1 MKEGEKAKKMS
12 GWLALSPLLVF
23 LVVYLVSSIVASD
36 FYKVPVASAFLIAS
50 VYALAI
56 TRAGSVED
64 RVKIF
69 SDGAGHRNVLLM
81 IWIFVL
87 AGAFANTA
95 QDIGAIES
103 TVNFTLRILPGKLL
117 YAGLFVASC
126 FISMS
131 IGTSVGTIVALVPVA
146 SGIAAEADMNAAFVT
161 AIVAGGAFFGDNL
174 SFISDT
180 TIAATRTQEC
190 SMTDKFKVNVRIVAP
205 AAIIVAALY
214 VVCGLSVSAVPEVGH
229 IDVIKLLPYILVIG
243 LAVAGMNVIA
253 VLTTGIAV
261 NAVIGFAC
269 GSFGWVEWLAS
280 VGKGIG
286 GMGELIIVTMLAG
299 GMLEVIR
306 HNGGL
311 DFIISGLTRHISGK
325 RGAEFSIAAL
335 VSLANFCTANNTI
348 AIITTG
354 RIARDIS
361 GKYGVDPRKAASIL
375 DTFSCVVQGIIPY
388 GAQMLMASG
397 LAGISAASMM
407 QYMYYPYVMGVFAVL
422 SILLRYPRKYSK

>member
-261 NAVIGFAC
+261 NAVIGFSDLLRDGSMKGYKILLINLCPSWDAC
-269 GSFGWVEWLAS
+269 GNSWPPVPCLA
-280 VGKGIG
+280 
-286 GMGELIIVTMLAG
+286 MPCCRWNCCRWRRCLRAG
-299 GMLEVIR
+299 
-306 HNGGL
+306 
-311 DFIISGLTRHISGK
+311 SSW
-325 RGAEFSIAAL
+325 
-335 VSLANFCTANNTI
+335 
-348 AIITTG
+348 
-354 RIARDIS
+354 
-361 GKYGVDPRKAASIL
+361 
-375 DTFSCVVQGIIPY
+375 
-388 GAQMLMASG
+388 
-397 LAGISAASMM
+397 
-407 QYMYYPYVMGVFAVL
+407 
-422 SILLRYPRKYSK
+422 

>member
-311 DFIISGLTRHISGK
+311 DFIISGLTRHIPGK